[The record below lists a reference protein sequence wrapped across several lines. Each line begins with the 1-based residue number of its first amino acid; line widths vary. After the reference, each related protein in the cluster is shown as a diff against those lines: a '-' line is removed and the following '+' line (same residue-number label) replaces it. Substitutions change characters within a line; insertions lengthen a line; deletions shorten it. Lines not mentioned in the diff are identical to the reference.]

1 MIYIKDKK
9 SIEKMR
15 TAGKLLAKIMTDVKS
30 LIKPGIS
37 TLEIDSFI
45 EDSILAAGLKPSCKG
60 YRGYKHATCVSL
72 NDVVVHG
79 VPSSEIILKDGD
91 LVKVDVIASYKNY
104 CVDMARSYFVGDV
117 SSVIKR
123 ITETVNLA
131 LDKGIENAVEGNYIS
146 DISRAIEDEIVSSGF
161 GIVRSF
167 AGHGVGKLLHE
178 DPEIPNFTN
187 DKDESCKGTKIV
199 LGMTLA
205 IEPMITERGYEIFI
219 DDDGWTARTSDGGI
233 AGHAEDTVL
242 VTSNG
247 PEILTRIKEC
257 QDGN

>member
-15 TAGKLLAKIMTDVKS
+15 TAGKLLAKIMIDVKS
-30 LIKPGIS
+30 LVKPGIS

-45 EDSILAAGLKPSCKG
+45 ENSIHAAGLKPSCKG
-60 YRGYKHATCVSL
+60 YRGYKHATCISL

-79 VPSSEIILKDGD
+79 VPSSDIILKDGD
-91 LVKVDVIASYKNY
+91 LVKIDVVASYKNY

-117 SSVIKR
+117 SSVVKR
-123 ITETVNLA
+123 IIDTVNMA
-131 LDKGIENAVEGNYIS
+131 LKKGIDNAVEGNYIS
-146 DISRAIEDEIVSSGF
+146 DISRAIEDEVVSSGF

-187 DKDESCKGTKIV
+187 GQGPKIV

-205 IEPMITERGYEIFI
+205 IEPMITEHGYEIFI
-219 DDDGWTARTSDGGI
+219 DSDGWTARTSDGGI

-247 PEILTRIKEC
+247 PEVLTRMKEC